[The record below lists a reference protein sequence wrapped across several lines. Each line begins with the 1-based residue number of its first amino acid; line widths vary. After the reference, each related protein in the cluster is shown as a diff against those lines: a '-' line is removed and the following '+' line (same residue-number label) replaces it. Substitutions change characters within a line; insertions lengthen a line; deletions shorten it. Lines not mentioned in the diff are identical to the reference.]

1 MLRVLYGL
9 QSLFSLWMIVD
20 ATQRGAA
27 RYWYPVIFL
36 PFGPFAYFFM
46 VKIHDHEFRTL
57 RKLFAGW
64 SKPKVTLAYL
74 RHAAAETPSLAN
86 KLALAQGLFD
96 AQLYQEAVPAFEQ
109 VLASDGENKDA
120 LYGRA
125 LCHLEADDYPGAIE
139 ALEQLIEIK
148 PSYREYAAYPR
159 LAYAL
164 KRVEQPEAAL
174 ELLAELVRRAPRVSH
189 CVLYARHL
197 RDAKDYE
204 KAREQLERALRDH
217 QHAPRFQQRHDAA
230 AARSARTLLAEL
242 ETQ

>member
-1 MLRVLYGL
+1 MVRILYGL
-9 QSLFSLWMIVD
+9 QSVFSLWMIVD

-46 VKIHDHEFRTL
+46 VKIHDHQFRTL
-57 RKLFAGW
+57 RQFFAGW
-64 SKPKVTLAYL
+64 SKPKVTLEYL
-74 RHAAAETPSLAN
+74 RHTTAETPSLAN

-96 AQLYQEAVPAFEQ
+96 APLYQEAVTAFEQ

-125 LCHLEADDYPGAIE
+125 LCHLETKNYPGAID
-139 ALEQLIEIK
+139 ALEQLIALK

-164 KRVEQPEAAL
+164 KRVDQPEAAL
-174 ELLAELVRRAPRVSH
+174 ELLAELVRKAPRVAH

-197 RDAKDYE
+197 RDANDYE
-204 KAREQLERALRDH
+204 KAREQLERALLDH
-217 QHAPRFQQRHDAA
+217 KHAPRFQQRQDAA
-230 AARSARTLLAEL
+230 AARSARTLLAEI
-242 ETQ
+242 ESR